1 MEDQREQEEMARE
14 ERPRAPEAPAWR
26 MLLAAGLM
34 AASGGYL
41 IFGQE
46 KGLGVFAVLLSA
58 VIARLL
64 VLSTWRSG
72 RGAP

>member
-1 MEDQREQEEMARE
+1 LDDPREQEEMVRE

-26 MLLAAGLM
+26 MLAAAGLM
-34 AASGGYL
+34 AGAGGYL
-41 IFGQE
+41 IFGDD
-46 KGLGVFAVLLSA
+46 KGMGIFAVLVAA

-72 RGAP
+72 GGRR